1 MMITNLVS
9 STDEIK
15 IVFVEELRDY
25 LCAERVRDTSIVLSP
40 TGDFLV
46 WVGPEK
52 VAEQT
57 GVWHVGGSHDPAD
70 LVHWLQIRAQAW
82 DI

>member
-1 MMITNLVS
+1 MLLTNLVS

-15 IVFVEELRDY
+15 IVLVEELCDY
-25 LCAERVRDTSIVLSP
+25 FCAKRVRDTSIILAP
-40 TGDFLV
+40 ANDFLV
-46 WVGPEK
+46 WIGPEK
-52 VAEQT
+52 VAEQA
-57 GVWHVGGSHDPAD
+57 GVWHVGRSHDPTN